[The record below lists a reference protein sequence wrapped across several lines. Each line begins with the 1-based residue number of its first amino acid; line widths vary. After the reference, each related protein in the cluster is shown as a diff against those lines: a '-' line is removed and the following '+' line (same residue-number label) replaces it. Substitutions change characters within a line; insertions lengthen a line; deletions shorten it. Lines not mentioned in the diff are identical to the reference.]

1 MFGAVVC
8 KPRPVSNETRSRASY
23 ITLADASI
31 DRAFSPPR
39 KIALLS
45 SDCADTAWIRLKWNQ
60 GEERPSD
67 FSSIWS
73 WISILFRSFSL
84 LSLNFS
90 LSYTI
95 GDSLLARRCDFTEM
109 YLVYVYLVQIFIRQ
123 RIFLFAGC
131 AWKERANFIQAHPIS
146 FYNGAYLNLIIA
158 GGTKYLRSLSKIW
171 HLRNW
176 YLHKTA

>member
-31 DRAFSPPR
+31 DRAFSLPR

-67 FSSIWS
+67 FSLLQFEAESRPS
-73 WISILFRSFSL
+73 FVPFRSSSL
-84 LSLNFS
+84 
-90 LSYTI
+90 
-95 GDSLLARRCDFTEM
+95 
-109 YLVYVYLVQIFIRQ
+109 
-123 RIFLFAGC
+123 
-131 AWKERANFIQAHPIS
+131 
-146 FYNGAYLNLIIA
+146 
-158 GGTKYLRSLSKIW
+158 
-171 HLRNW
+171 
-176 YLHKTA
+176 